1 MQPNDDF
8 IQSFFQ
14 PLHWRMCKNAS
25 HHNKTHILCPLPFCL
40 MRGGVK
46 AQGVK
51 QAINFWAAFPQLL
64 RELLWDD
71 RGTKGCSANYHAKCH
86 SLNLR
91 HLCLL
96 QLNELELL
104 WLPRKG
110 RGAVPSRVEAL
121 NQLNNPICLTSASS
135 SEYIWVAA
143 KRWQLNRLRRKVFP
157 CWLLIRFPLL
167 RPVVVGQFWT
177 VCSMMPWVSPGNGK
191 HWQP

>member
-14 PLHWRMCKNAS
+14 PLHWRMWKNAS
-25 HHNKTHILCPLPFCL
+25 HHNKTHTLCPLPFCL

-51 QAINFWAAFPQLL
+51 QAINFWAAFPQLFG
-64 RELLWDD
+64 ELLWDD
-71 RGTKGCSANYHAKCH
+71 RGTKGCSVNYHANCH

-110 RGAVPSRVEAL
+110 RGAVPSRAEAL
-121 NQLNNPICLTSASS
+121 NHLNSPICLTSASS
-135 SEYIWVAA
+135 CKYIWVAA
-143 KRWQLNRLRRKVFP
+143 KRWQLNRLCRKVFP
-157 CWLLIRFPLL
+157 CWPRIRFPLL
-167 RPVVVGQFWT
+167 RPVVVGQLWT
-177 VCSMMPWVSPGNGK
+177 VYSVMPWVSPGNGK